1 MTITSILAA
10 DVAVQR
16 YLIAPLRIGDRD
28 VLTVPLSGTV
38 QAGNIIALLDELEA
52 RGPEAVLVDLTDL
65 DVGLIS
71 PADIAR
77 IARRWPSADRL
88 RSASI
93 AVIAPNPVVYGLNR
107 MFQLVSN
114 GDGRLSVFWNR
125 ADAIDWL
132 EESGG
137 ESEGSGS

>member
-1 MTITSILAA
+1 MMTSIPTPDMAI
-10 DVAVQR
+10 QR
-16 YLIAPLRIGDRD
+16 YVIASLRIGDRD

-38 QAGNIIALLDELEA
+38 RTGSITALLEELEV
-52 RGPEAVLVDLTDL
+52 RGPAAVLIDLTDL

-77 IARRWPSADRL
+77 IARRWADADRL
-88 RSASI
+88 RCASI

-114 GDGRLSVFWNR
+114 ADGRLSVFWNR

-132 EESGG
+132 EVSSDQ
-137 ESEGSGS
+137 SEGSAS